1 MTDRSDPGKYYP
13 AEMKVI
19 EMPFVAR
26 PIRCLFQ
33 SGAII
38 LALLLLTQGAVAAE
52 NSGLPLPRFVSLRS
66 DEVNL
71 RTGPGIR
78 YPVDWIYTRRDLPVE
93 VIAEFE
99 TWRKIRD
106 WQGAEGWV
114 HQSMLASRRMVV
126 IVGQQRRLR
135 AEPDEKA
142 LSLALVDPNVTG
154 RLLGCPRAKTYCR
167 VEIENIQGW
176 LRRDEFWGVYQ
187 GEFIE

>member
-1 MTDRSDPGKYYP
+1 LTDRSDPGKYYP